1 MPALSCRSQK
11 QRTVAYSST
20 VQDMLACA
28 CQHLCVSS
36 HMYLRAAFLTV
47 PSLFTYMVH
56 IQVDHVQV
64 VEQLRAEVDSL
75 KQQLHHAK
83 VSQQQA
89 PQAAEQ
95 EAAMCRAQQAEEQ
108 QAGCIQELAAMQQL
122 ATLVVQ
128 QLELY
133 HSMRQQQQPLGTA
146 STQLLQQRHQA
157 CSVAAPV
164 ALGNSSTNL
173 QAQCQKLKQQLQQLS
188 DAADQLMQDSLLVG
202 SSGKGHAAQPAQHD
216 SLAPE
221 LMLCL
226 QDPLDGCSLGTV
238 TNGCQ
243 PSSSQAAQQQD
254 NAAVDSKPGLLHG
267 TSVRL
272 HYGMA
277 QYGSSSSPGQEQLQV
292 VRLRLTYQQMLHK
305 VQARYQQDLQR
316 VEARHQEVSAT

>member
-1 MPALSCRSQK
+1 MFVCASQ
-11 QRTVAYSST
+11 Q
-20 VQDMLACA
+20 
-28 CQHLCVSS
+28 LCVSS
-36 HMYLRAAFLTV
+36 HIYLLAAECCDRTFTML
-47 PSLFTYMVH
+47 LTYMVH
-56 IQVDHVQV
+56 IQVDHVQI

-89 PQAAEQ
+89 AQAAEQ
-95 EAAMCRAQQAEEQ
+95 EAVLCRAQQTEEQ

-122 ATLVVQ
+122 ATLVIQ

-133 HSMRQQQQPLGTA
+133 HSMQTTRQQQHPVGTA
-146 STQLLQQRHQA
+146 STQLVQQRHQA
-157 CSVAAPV
+157 CSIAAPV
-164 ALGNSSTNL
+164 GLGNSSNNL
-173 QAQCQKLKQQLQQLS
+173 QAQCQKLKQQLQKLS
-188 DAADQLMQDSLLVG
+188 DAADQLMQSSLLVG

-226 QDPLDGCSLGTV
+226 QDPLDGCSLGTT

-243 PSSSQAAQQQD
+243 SSSSQAALQQD
-254 NAAVDSKPGLLHG
+254 NTAVDSQPGLLHG
-267 TSVRL
+267 MSVRL
-272 HYGMA
+272 HHGMA
-277 QYGSSSSPGQEQLQV
+277 QYGSSSSSGQGQEQLQV